1 MQLFGNLG
9 MGGVGKTK
17 QAEKRRE
24 LHSRA
29 LNFAN
34 MSSID
39 INESG
44 RPLAPTEISYIA
56 RHGSRAPAFTA
67 STLPPLS
74 LWPAWRVGR
83 EREGDLNLF
92 WKSWTFP
99 KACVRIRYF
108 RTVQTGISVISDRV
122 EDGTGWRMGIGVW
135 VSLRWAW
142 HVWCRL
148 TRGFLLVSELS

>member
-9 MGGVGKTK
+9 MGVAGKTK
-17 QAEKRRE
+17 QAEKGGE

-56 RHGSRAPAFTA
+56 RHVTYPQLRDHPS
-67 STLPPLS
+67 
-74 LWPAWRVGR
+74 VEGR
-83 EREGDLNLF
+83 DAVLGLAANVVFVNHTYLENQADHGL
-92 WKSWTFP
+92 
-99 KACVRIRYF
+99 
-108 RTVQTGISVISDRV
+108 Q
-122 EDGTGWRMGIGVW
+122 
-135 VSLRWAW
+135 
-142 HVWCRL
+142 H
-148 TRGFLLVSELS
+148 